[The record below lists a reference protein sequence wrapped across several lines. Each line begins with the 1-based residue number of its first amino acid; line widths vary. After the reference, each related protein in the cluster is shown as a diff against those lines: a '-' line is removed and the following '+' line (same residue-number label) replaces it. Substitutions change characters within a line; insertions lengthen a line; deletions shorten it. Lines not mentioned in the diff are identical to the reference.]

1 MEDLSASNHRGAFT
15 QLLEKGL
22 GVKVVQA
29 EWCPTMDLIGV
40 LDQDGELH
48 VYRLNWQR
56 LWAITM
62 EFISAICW
70 RPDGRQL
77 AVGLLDGHVLLLN
90 TENGEIMG
98 RHQVFEGRAVSAINW
113 TYAKDDQ
120 PTNHVYFDGRRVELL
135 FEPPESDRV
144 VPTSGGSIH
153 HSNASTT
160 TSGLEGF
167 SDRFKTNPN
176 KSNAAWPSR
185 PSSLS
190 LIACMSGKGE
200 ERQIALLND
209 GLFPLMK
216 TSSVF
221 GDKDDTE
228 IEILRLEVAPDL
240 KSLGIL
246 WTEEDASNLCLEQL
260 NLSMVGDN
268 AELLHNLS
276 TLGADV
282 LQSLHR
288 CEDLCASL
296 STHWASVSSAM
307 QEFKTSL
314 VSLVFKIS

>member
-1 MEDLSASNHRGAFT
+1 MSASNHRGAFT

-22 GVKVVQA
+22 GVQVVQA
-29 EWCPTMDLIGV
+29 EWCPTMDLIAV

-77 AVGLLDGHVLLLN
+77 AVGLLDGQVLLLN

-98 RHQVFEGRAVSAINW
+98 RHQVFEERAVSAIHW
-113 TYAKDDQ
+113 TYAKEDQ
-120 PTNHVYFDGRRVELL
+120 PTNHVYFDGRRVEVL
-135 FEPPESDRV
+135 FEPPESDGV
-144 VPTSGGSIH
+144 VATSGGSVH
-153 HSNASTT
+153 HSNVSTT

-167 SDRFKTNPN
+167 SDRFKMDLN
-176 KSNAAWPSR
+176 KNNAAWPLR
-185 PSSLS
+185 PTSLS

-200 ERQIALLND
+200 VALYND

-216 TSSVF
+216 TNGVF
-221 GDKDDTE
+221 VDKDDWE
-228 IEILRLEVAPDL
+228 IEVLRLKVAPDL
-240 KSLGIL
+240 KSLSIL
-246 WTEEDASNLCLEQL
+246 WTEQDASNLCLEQL
-260 NLSMVGDN
+260 NLSTVGDS

-282 LQSLHR
+282 LKSLQR

-307 QEFKTSL
+307 QEFKDSL
-314 VSLVFKIS
+314 VSTVLKIEK